1 MLQLQLYVMNQ
12 NNEDLDASTI
22 AALGEALDDE
32 YKARATY
39 EAVMQKFGV
48 QRPFQNIMQAEIR
61 HANALLRI
69 FHDYQVAPPVDR
81 WTGKITAPDTL
92 QEAYAL
98 GVAAE
103 IENES
108 MYQKLMNMTNHPR
121 VLRVFE
127 NLRRASQENHLPA
140 FQRHLNKS
148 TGKTSNLLL
157 KTNHCN
163 SDNVCGNSKKQP
175 HHKRGKTSSNNFSKK
190 EGLPTNNWLTV
201 SHGQSKQCKRKQ
213 QAFGRSNY

>member
-1 MLQLQLYVMNQ
+1 MNK
-12 NNEDLDASTI
+12 NNENLDANTI

-81 WTGKITAPDTL
+81 WTGKVTAPDTL

-98 GVAAE
+98 GVEAE
-103 IENES
+103 IENEA

-127 NLRRASQENHLPA
+127 NLRRASQENHLRA
-140 FQRHLNKS
+140 FQRHLDRSKNNEPIQS
-148 TGKTSNLLL
+148 G
-157 KTNHCN
+157 N
-163 SDNVCGNSKKQP
+163 SCGNQTEKNQIERTNQCGKGHGRRNQ
-175 HHKRGKTSSNNFSKK
+175 RGRQKSGNGFGAQNFANQRGNFSSSVAQRFF
-190 EGLPTNNWLTV
+190 L
-201 SHGQSKQCKRKQ
+201 R
-213 QAFGRSNY
+213 